1 MIGVSIEDFVE
12 EKDVEK
18 HPEAW
23 IIGYAG
29 PIHGSSPPCPWL
41 FHLYLE
47 TTQKYSTRASQVA
60 LVVKNSSANA
70 GDVKTGGFH
79 PVLGR
84 SPGEGNGNPLQY
96 SCLENLMDR
105 EAWWPIVHVIT
116 VMPKS
121 RNLPMTTREP
131 ISDAKAREFLL
142 PSSSWGSHRYRC
154 SSYREEP

>member
-1 MIGVSIEDFVE
+1 M
-12 EKDVEK
+12 
-18 HPEAW
+18 
-23 IIGYAG
+23 
-29 PIHGSSPPCPWL
+29 
-41 FHLYLE
+41 
-47 TTQKYSTRASQVA
+47 
-60 LVVKNSSANA
+60 VKNLPANA
-70 GDVKTGGFH
+70 GDVRDMGST

-131 ISDAKAREFLL
+131 LSDAKSAKKESFYYQARAGAPTDTDAAAIGRSPELWVTL
-142 PSSSWGSHRYRC
+142 VI
-154 SSYREEP
+154 

>member
-1 MIGVSIEDFVE
+1 MIGVNIEDFMQ

-29 PIHGSSPPCPWL
+29 PIHGSYPPCPWL
-41 FHLYLE
+41 FYLYLE

-70 GDVKTGGFH
+70 GDVKRGGFH

-84 SPGEGNGNPLQY
+84 SPGEGNGNRLQY

-105 EAWWPIVHVIT
+105 EAWWACPCDHKESDTTEATQHSCRAWLCNRATLPCHCSTQT
-116 VMPKS
+116 VSLVLK
-121 RNLPMTTREP
+121 
-131 ISDAKAREFLL
+131 
-142 PSSSWGSHRYRC
+142 GH
-154 SSYREEP
+154 